1 MRKPVLIVIAGP
13 NGSGKTSTTRLVI
26 KHEWA
31 EQCVYINPDEIAQ
44 SRYGD
49 WNDVNAVRQAVEY
62 CETWREQLLQERKDF
77 IFETVLSSDG
87 KVDFLKRAKEAG
99 YFIRMFFIC
108 TDNPT
113 INAARIAKRVME
125 GGHDVPIQKI
135 ISRYQKAIINAIKV
149 TAFADRSYFYD
160 NSVDEQNA
168 QLLFRSVDGKFA
180 KRYVDSLPAWTKDIL
195 DHIDPKTKYTINSH
209 KILTQ

>member
-44 SRYGD
+44 SKFGD
-49 WNDVNAVRQAVEY
+49 WNNPDAVRQAVEY
-62 CETWREQLLQERKDF
+62 CEEWREQLLKEHKDF

-87 KVDFLKRAKEAG
+87 KVDFLKRAKKEG

-108 TDNPT
+108 TQNPT

-125 GGHDVPIQKI
+125 GGHDVPIHKI
-135 ISRYQKAIINAIKV
+135 ISRYQKAIVNVGQVAQFV
-149 TAFADRSYFYD
+149 DRLYIYD
-160 NSVDEQNA
+160 NSIDNQDA
-168 QLLFRSVDGKFA
+168 HLIFRSVDGYFA
-180 KRYVDSLPAWTKDIL
+180 KQYSESIPEWA
-195 DHIDPKTKYTINSH
+195 KTIKN
-209 KILTQ
+209 KLE

>member
-13 NGSGKTSTTRLVI
+13 NGSGKTSTTHLVI

-44 SRYGD
+44 SKFGN
-49 WNDVNAVRQAVEY
+49 WNDVHAVRQAVEY
-62 CETWREQLLQERKDF
+62 CDTWREQLLQERKDF

-99 YFIRMFFIC
+99 YFIRVFFIC
-108 TDNPT
+108 TESPT
-113 INAARIAKRVME
+113 INAARIANRVME

-135 ISRYQKAIINAIKV
+135 ISRYQKAIINAVKV
-149 TAFADRSYFYD
+149 TEFADRVYFYD
-160 NSVDEQNA
+160 NSVDNQDA
-168 QLLFRSVDGKFA
+168 QILFRTTDGKFA
-180 KRYVDSLPAWTKDIL
+180 KQYVESFPVWTRDIL
-195 DHIDPKTKYTINSH
+195 DSVKK
-209 KILTQ
+209 

>member
-44 SRYGD
+44 SKFGD
-49 WNDVNAVRQAVEY
+49 WNDINAVRQAVEY
-62 CETWREQLLQERKDF
+62 CEEWREQLLREHKDF

-87 KVDFLKRAKEAG
+87 KVDFLKRAKEEG
-99 YFIRMFFIC
+99 YFIRIFFIC
-108 TDNPT
+108 TESPT
-113 INAARIAKRVME
+113 INAARIANRVME

-135 ISRYQKAIINAIKV
+135 ISRYEKAIVNAVKV
-149 TAFADRSYFYD
+149 MRFADRVYFYD
-160 NSVDEQNA
+160 NSVDNRNA
-168 QLLFRSVDGKFA
+168 QILFRTTDGQFVKQ
-180 KRYVDSLPAWTKDIL
+180 YVSPIPEWA
-195 DHIDPKTKYTINSH
+195 N
-209 KILTQ
+209 KILKQTK

>member
-1 MRKPVLIVIAGP
+1 MRKPVVIVIAGP

-26 KHEWA
+26 KHKWA
-31 EQCVYINPDEIAQ
+31 DQCVYINPDEIAQ
-44 SRYGD
+44 TKFGD

-62 CETWREQLLQERKDF
+62 CEEWREQLLREHKDF

-87 KVDFLKRAKEAG
+87 KVDFLKRAKEEG

-108 TDNPT
+108 TYTPT

-135 ISRYQKAIINAIKV
+135 ISRYEKAIINAIKV
-149 TAFADRSYFYD
+149 TRFADRVYFYD
-160 NSVDEQNA
+160 NSIDNQNA
-168 QLLFRSVDGKFA
+168 QLLFRTTDGHFVKC
-180 KRYVDSLPAWTKDIL
+180 
-195 DHIDPKTKYTINSH
+195 YTETIPEWAN
-209 KILTQ
+209 KILQQTK

>member
-44 SRYGD
+44 SKFGD

-135 ISRYQKAIINAIKV
+135 ISRYEKAILNAIQVMK
-149 TAFADRSYFYD
+149 FADRAYFYD
-160 NSVDEQNA
+160 NSIDDQNA
-168 QLLFRSVDGKFA
+168 QILFRTINGKFA
-180 KRYVDSLPAWTKDIL
+180 KQYVDALPEWTESIIEKL
-195 DHIDPKTKYTINSH
+195 GY
-209 KILTQ
+209 

>member
-31 EQCVYINPDEIAQ
+31 DQCVYINPDEIAQ
-44 SRYGD
+44 TKFGD

-62 CETWREQLLQERKDF
+62 CEEWREQLLRDHKDF

-87 KVDFLKRAKEAG
+87 KVDFLKRAKEEG

-108 TDNPT
+108 TESPT
-113 INAARIAKRVME
+113 INAARIANRVME

-135 ISRYQKAIINAIKV
+135 ISRYEKAIVNAVKV
-149 TAFADRSYFYD
+149 MRFADRAYFYD
-160 NSVDEQNA
+160 NSIDNQNA
-168 QLLFRSVDGKFA
+168 QLLFRTAEGHFA
-180 KRYVDSLPAWTKDIL
+180 KRDTDSIPEWA
-195 DHIDPKTKYTINSH
+195 N
-209 KILTQ
+209 KILQQTK

>member
-44 SRYGD
+44 SKFGD
-49 WNDVNAVRQAVEY
+49 WNDANAVRKAVAY
-62 CETWREQLLQERKDF
+62 CEDWRNQLLHEHKDF
-77 IFETVLSSDG
+77 IFETVLSSDA
-87 KVDFLKRAKEAG
+87 KVEFLKRAKDEG

-108 TDNPT
+108 TEAPT

-135 ISRYQKAIINAIKV
+135 VSRYQKAIINAARVSK
-149 TAFADRSYFYD
+149 FADRAYFYD
-160 NSVDEQNA
+160 NSIEDQEA
-168 QLLFRSVDGKFA
+168 RLLFRITDGKLA
-180 KRYVDSLPAWTKDIL
+180 KQYIGSLPQWTTTIL
-195 DHIDPKTKYTINSH
+195 DKIN
-209 KILTQ
+209 

>member
-1 MRKPVLIVIAGP
+1 MRKPVLIVFAGP

-44 SRYGD
+44 SKFGD
-49 WNDVNAVRQAVEY
+49 WNNPDAVRQAVEY
-62 CETWREQLLQERKDF
+62 CEEWREELLKEHKDF

-87 KVDFLKRAKEAG
+87 KVDFLKRAKEEG

-108 TDNPT
+108 TQNPT

-135 ISRYQKAIINAIKV
+135 ISRYEKALVNAIRV
-149 TAFADRSYFYD
+149 ARFVDRAYFYD
-160 NSVDEQNA
+160 NSIDNQNA
-168 QLLFRSVDGKFA
+168 QLIFRTSDGFFA
-180 KRYVDSLPAWTKDIL
+180 KQYVDPIPEWAE
-195 DHIDPKTKYTINSH
+195 TIFDSIN
-209 KILTQ
+209 K